1 MKKTI
6 LMLLTIFLFFFIFKT
21 EATSEILNET
31 IGKTTLYT
39 NHGATPKEIIYY
51 SVGKEVARKIFLDVN
66 GANTTLTG
74 KIPDG
79 AVKVYWDNGTVWLDE
94 NYIDGKLC
102 GLKKT
107 YFYNG
112 KLAEEENYKD
122 GKQDGYYKRY
132 YYPGGSLLEEGKRK
146 EGKYDGLQTSYYR
159 DGKVEHEIYFDF
171 EKYSIDYSR
180 YYHKNGKIKSIET
193 YKNNKKISL
202 KIFDES
208 GKEISSQDFPYKEEL
223 ITPERVK

>member
-6 LMLLTIFLFFFIFKT
+6 LLLLTIFAFFFIFRT
-21 EATSEILNET
+21 EANSEIFIET

-51 SVGKEVARKIFLDVN
+51 SGGKEVARKIFLDVN
-66 GANTTLTG
+66 GANTKLTG

-79 AVKVYWDNGTVWLDE
+79 AVKVYWDNGVVWLDE

-102 GLKKT
+102 GLRKT
-107 YFYNG
+107 FFYNG
-112 KLAEEENYKD
+112 KLAEEENYKA

-132 YYPGGSLLEEGKRK
+132 YYSGGSLLEEGKRK
-146 EGKYDGLQTSYYR
+146 DGKYDGLQTSYYS
-159 DGKVEHEIYFDF
+159 DGKVKLETYFDF
-171 EKYSIDYSR
+171 EKYFIDYSKE
-180 YYHKNGKIKSIET
+180 YHKNGKIKSIET
-193 YKNNKKISL
+193 YKKGKIISL
-202 KIFDES
+202 KIYDES
-208 GKEISSQDFPYKEEL
+208 GKEISSKDFPYKEEL